1 MIRSSR
7 KGSLTGMA
15 LEAMIT
21 IWSML
26 ATAGRWKALRRGSTS
41 VRGTGPVRLA
51 GDDHPVP
58 HQGGDFLVAELPRA
72 RQVTRSPPHWT

>member
-1 MIRSSR
+1 MHRMGWHPLLSAREMIRSSR

-15 LEAMIT
+15 PEAMIT

-41 VRGTGPVRLA
+41 VRE
-51 GDDHPVP
+51 PVP
-58 HQGGDFLVAELPRA
+58 SGWRA
-72 RQVTRSPPHWT
+72 MTTRSPTRGVIFW